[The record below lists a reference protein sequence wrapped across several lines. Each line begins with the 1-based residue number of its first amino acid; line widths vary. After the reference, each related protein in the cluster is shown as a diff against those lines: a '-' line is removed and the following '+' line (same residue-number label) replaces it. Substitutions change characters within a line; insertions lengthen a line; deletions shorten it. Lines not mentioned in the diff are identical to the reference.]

1 MKSNRILVVGG
12 SGFVGRHVVARLSAQ
27 NRRVVVPTRRLERA
41 RHLMPLPTVD
51 VTTGSVADDAG
62 VDALL
67 AGCDAL
73 INLAGILHG
82 SAGDPYGPEFAQAHV
97 ELPRRLAQ
105 ACVRNG
111 VRRFVHVSAL
121 GVPQADG
128 AVAPSMYLRSKADGE
143 RAVRETA
150 GLDWTIFRPSVVFG
164 PEDGFLN
171 MFARMQRLLPVVP
184 LARAGTRFQPVY
196 VGDVAQAIV
205 NALDDRATFG
215 GTYELA
221 GPEVFTLEEL
231 VRLAGRWCG
240 HPRPVWRLPYTLG
253 QIQAAVLGSMPGP
266 TLMSPDNFDS
276 MSVDNVASGPI
287 APELG
292 IVPTPIAAV
301 APAYLARRSRY
312 NEERARAHR

>member
-1 MKSNRILVVGG
+1 MKPEKILVVGG
-12 SGFVGRHVVARLSAQ
+12 AGFIGRHLVARLSAQ
-27 NRRVVVPTRRLERA
+27 NRSVVVPVRRLERA
-41 RHLMPLPTVD
+41 RHLMPLPTVE

-73 INLAGILHG
+73 VNLVGILHG
-82 SAGDPYGPEFAQAHV
+82 SAGEPYGPEFAQAHV
-97 ELPRRLAQ
+97 ELPRRLAR

-121 GVPQADG
+121 GVPDDERT
-128 AVAPSMYLRSKADGE
+128 VAPSMYLRSKADGE

-164 PEDGFLN
+164 PEDRFLN
-171 MFARMQRLLPVVP
+171 LFATMQRFLPFVP
-184 LARAGTRFQPVY
+184 LARAKTRFQPVY

-205 NALDDRATFG
+205 NALDDPGTFG
-215 GTYELA
+215 KTYELA

-231 VRLAGRWCG
+231 VRLAGRWSG
-240 HPRPVWRLPYTLG
+240 HPRPVWGLPYTLG
-253 QIQAAVLGSMPGP
+253 QLQAAVLGAMPGP
-266 TLMSPDNFDS
+266 TLMSTDNFES
-276 MSVDNVASGPI
+276 MSVDNVASGPV
-287 APELG
+287 APELR

-301 APAYLARRSRY
+301 APAYLARRSRF
-312 NEERARAHR
+312 NTERARARR